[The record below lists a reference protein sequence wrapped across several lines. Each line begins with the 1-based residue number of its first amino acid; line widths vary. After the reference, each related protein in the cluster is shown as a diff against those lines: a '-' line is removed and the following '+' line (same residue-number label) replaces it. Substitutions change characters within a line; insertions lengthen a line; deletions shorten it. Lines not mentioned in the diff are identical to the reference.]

1 MKLFGKDLTRDVV
14 VIAEIGV
21 NHEGSVDVA
30 SALVRA
36 AAEAG
41 ADAVKFQSYTPERF
55 VGAEDAERL
64 ARVTRFGL
72 DEAAHRRLAAEANAL
87 GIAFL
92 SAAITEDWIPLLAEL
107 SPAIKIASGDLTF
120 EPAIRAAACS
130 GRPVILSTGCST
142 VDEVDNAVAWV
153 KDEVGAALPER
164 LALMHCVSAYPTPL
178 EQANLHSIP
187 FMAERYGL
195 KVGWSNHVVGAEAC
209 IAAVALGAALVEVHV
224 TDRKTGRSFRD
235 HEMSFEPAEL
245 AALVSTLSRVR
256 TALGVRDKHRAEAE
270 AAACNAM
277 RKGVVAARDLAPGV
291 PLTRDDLM
299 FARPATEFPAA
310 RLNDLIGKMILAPL
324 RRGALVRRD
333 NIKGDALLS
342 PGEK

>member
-1 MKLFGKDLTRDVV
+1 MKLFGKDLTKAVV

-21 NHEGSVDVA
+21 NHEGSVDAA

-41 ADAVKFQSYTPERF
+41 ADAVKFQSYTPGRF
-55 VGAEDAERL
+55 ISAEDPERL

-72 DEAAHRRLAAEANAL
+72 DEAAHRRLAAEAKVS

-120 EPAIRAAACS
+120 EPAVRAAART
-130 GRPVILSTGCST
+130 GRPVIMSTGCST
-142 VDEVDNAVAWV
+142 VAEVDRAVAWV
-153 KDEVGAALPER
+153 RDEVGAALPER

-178 EQANLHSIP
+178 EQANLYSIP

-195 KVGWSNHVVGAEAC
+195 TVGWSNHVVGGEAC

-224 TDRKTGRSFRD
+224 TDCKIGRSFRD

-245 AALVSTLSRVR
+245 ASLVQTVARVR
-256 TALGVRDKHRAEAE
+256 TGLGLRDKRPAEAE
-270 AAACNAM
+270 APACNAI
-277 RKGVVAARDLAPGV
+277 RKGVAAARDIVPGV
-291 PLTRDDLM
+291 PLTREDLGYC
-299 FARPATEFPAA
+299 RPADEFPAA
-310 RLNDLIGKMILAPL
+310 ELENLLGKTLNRPLSMGHMLKRADLS
-324 RRGALVRRD
+324 
-333 NIKGDALLS
+333 N
-342 PGEK
+342 